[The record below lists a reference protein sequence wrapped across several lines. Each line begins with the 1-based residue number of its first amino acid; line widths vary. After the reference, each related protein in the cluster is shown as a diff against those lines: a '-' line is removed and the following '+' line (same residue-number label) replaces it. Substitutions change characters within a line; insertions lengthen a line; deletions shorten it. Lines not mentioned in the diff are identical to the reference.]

1 MIDFSCKKWSDVKKE
16 KLTFLVGRFWFKS
29 SALLCHTVNK
39 L

>member
-1 MIDFSCKKWSDVKKE
+1 MVRRE
-16 KLTFLVGRFWFKS
+16 KGETNIFVWTVFGETVS